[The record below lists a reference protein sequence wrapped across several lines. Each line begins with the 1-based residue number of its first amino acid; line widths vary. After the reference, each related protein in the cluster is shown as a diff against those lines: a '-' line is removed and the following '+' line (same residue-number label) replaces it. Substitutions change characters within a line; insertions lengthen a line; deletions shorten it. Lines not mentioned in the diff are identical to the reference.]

1 PEGPGSP
8 AAMQIGGKRV
18 GSEVGSFEG
27 GRIDELR
34 IYDRPLAAFEVAT
47 LAGRDTAAATTDA
60 LAELYLLTRDEEYA
74 RRSEALRRSVA
85 EETRLGDGVDDVMV
99 VRERVTPRPTY
110 LLGRGVYDEPREQVE
125 PGTP

>member
-1 PEGPGSP
+1 PVFVLSDNLRRTIVPPPEGPGSP
-8 AAMQIGGKRV
+8 EAMQIGGKRV

-47 LAGRDTAAATTDA
+47 LAVRDTAAATTDA

-85 EETRLGDGVDDVMV
+85 EETRLGDGVDD
-99 VRERVTPRPTY
+99 
-110 LLGRGVYDEPREQVE
+110 
-125 PGTP
+125 